1 MYHTQLLEYYRDH
14 YTEMPAGNITFN
26 SRKIAYGRLV
36 GMKKTFI
43 KKSGVLDIK
52 FTEDPDNDDLYY
64 VGPIG
69 KSENVR
75 AALDLIKD
83 HAVSRGSFPGK

>member
-1 MYHTQLLEYYRDH
+1 
-14 YTEMPAGNITFN
+14 
-26 SRKIAYGRLV
+26 
-36 GMKKTFI
+36 MKEII
-43 KKSGVLDIK
+43 KKSGVLDIL
-52 FTEDPDNDDLYY
+52 FTPGPDDDD
-64 VGPIG
+64 PIG

>member
-1 MYHTQLLEYYRDH
+1 
-14 YTEMPAGNITFN
+14 MPAGNITFN
-26 SRKIAYGRLV
+26 SRKVAYGRLIK
-36 GMKKTFI
+36 MKDEFI

-52 FTEDPDNDDLYY
+52 FTPDPDNDDLYR

-83 HAVSRGSFPGK
+83 HAISRGSLPGK

>member
-1 MYHTQLLEYYRDH
+1 
-14 YTEMPAGNITFN
+14 MPAGNITFN
-26 SRKIAYGRLV
+26 SRKIAYGRLIT
-36 GMKKTFI
+36 MKETFI

-52 FTEDPDNDDLYY
+52 FTQVPDDDDLYR
-64 VGPIG
+64 VGPMG

>member
-1 MYHTQLLEYYRDH
+1 
-14 YTEMPAGNITFN
+14 
-26 SRKIAYGRLV
+26 
-36 GMKKTFI
+36 MKKTFI